1 MIETKKHT
9 LSAGDPAQKPR
20 KGRGTATFYCVLHID
35 RFSNRVLTAV
45 FFERKKAEAFRNQS
59 PRKLHIEPEDVSGY
73 SGGDTLW
80 CSSEWGPGD
89 VLSFVNLHSS
99 YDEAELASYPEAKP
113 VPLIIGDRGRVY
125 SS

>member
-1 MIETKKHT
+1 MIEIKKYT
-9 LSAGDPAQKPR
+9 LGAGDPAQKPR
-20 KGRGTATFYCVLHID
+20 KGRGTVTFYCVLHID
-35 RFSNRVLTAV
+35 RFSNRILTAV
-45 FFERKKAEAFRNQS
+45 FSERKKAEAFRNQS

-80 CSSEWGPGD
+80 CSNELGPGE

-99 YDEAELASYPEAKP
+99 YDAALASSGNGKP
-113 VPLIIGDRGRVY
+113 NALRLGDRGRVY